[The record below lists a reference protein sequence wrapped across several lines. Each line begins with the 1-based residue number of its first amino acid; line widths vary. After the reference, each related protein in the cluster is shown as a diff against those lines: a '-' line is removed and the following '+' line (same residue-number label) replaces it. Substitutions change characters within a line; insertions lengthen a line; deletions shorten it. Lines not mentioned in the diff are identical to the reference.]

1 MESIS
6 KLLNK
11 ILGHYEKKEY
21 DAAEKAVDMLLVSHP
36 DFHRGQFM
44 KAVILEETGRGDAA
58 EQHYARSGN
67 RYTLWS
73 RLAVQLHDIDPD
85 RALIYYERVTK
96 ADPQNNL
103 LWYGLGELYEKMG
116 RPDDA
121 RECYRNLSPVKEV
134 LSKIFIP
141 LGFMIFLISGAV
153 DDDPAGRTRPRCSSD
168 RVGDLLCVLVEAG
181 CGKSDKHDREE
192 EQGEQIVVTEAYP
205 VRGSGTKIRDDP
217 GYSKN
222 LDLFVNRHPDA
233 GCTHG
238 ICPRVS
244 RS

>member
-11 ILGHYEKKEY
+11 ILVHYEKKEY
-21 DAAEKAVDMLLVSHP
+21 DAAENAVDMLLVSHP

-73 RLAVQLHDIDPD
+73 RLAVQLHDIDPN

-103 LWYGLGELYEKMG
+103 LWFGLGELYEKMG
-116 RPDDA
+116 RPADA

-141 LGFMIFLISGAV
+141 LGFMIFLISGGAMMIHRGERGLAAV
-153 DDDPAGRTRPRCSSD
+153 VIASAIFCAFWLKR
-168 RVGDLLCVLVEAG
+168 
-181 CGKSDKHDREE
+181 
-192 EQGEQIVVTEAYP
+192 
-205 VRGSGTKIRDDP
+205 
-217 GYSKN
+217 
-222 LDLFVNRHPDA
+222 DA
-233 GCTHG
+233 GKALHM
-238 ICPRVS
+238 IVKKS
-244 RS
+244 KAKK

>member
-6 KLLNK
+6 KLLNM

-73 RLAVQLHDIDPD
+73 RLAVQLHDIDPN

-134 LSKIFIP
+134 LSKILIP
-141 LGFMIFLISGAV
+141 LGFMIFLLSGAIAMIQRGERGLAAV
-153 DDDPAGRTRPRCSSD
+153 VIASAIF
-168 RVGDLLCVLVEAG
+168 CVFWLKRDA
-181 CGKSDKHDREE
+181 GKSVNMIIKKYK
-192 EQGEQIVVTEAYP
+192 A
-205 VRGSGTKIRDDP
+205 
-217 GYSKN
+217 SK
-222 LDLFVNRHPDA
+222 
-233 GCTHG
+233 
-238 ICPRVS
+238 
-244 RS
+244 